1 LKIEKVINNIQ
12 RLYIMKISIQLN
24 PLKQAIIASIIAIL
38 LLFATN
44 KLRAQA
50 VVNKVTFE
58 PTLEYIVKQF
68 TAKYIQNKFYFKF
81 LIQENREDVDYALE
95 SSFDGINFNEVAT
108 KVGVKSP
115 NSQPLLY
122 CFIIDDT
129 TTSDRIFRVKITSRE
144 EVTYSNLLDFS
155 SATDQTLV
163 NK

>member
-1 LKIEKVINNIQ
+1 MKIEKVINNIQ

-58 PTLEYIVKQF
+58 PTLEYIV
-68 TAKYIQNKFYFKF
+68 
-81 LIQENREDVDYALE
+81 
-95 SSFDGINFNEVAT
+95 NFNEVAT
-108 KVGVKSP
+108 KEGVKSP